1 MDWRRVGALVAASV
15 TLAGAGLVF
24 PARQQAAQAVAVDT
38 VTLTYNQTVANG
50 DSIATLR
57 TAFANWQSVWDATN
71 KGVAAN
77 KVAIANV
84 LTSANGAWR
93 DAAEAKEKANNA
105 AVLGQQAR
113 DAANASKAAAD
124 AANLT
129 AQYARDNAASARDE
143 AVNAKAVAG
152 LAQKA
157 AETAA
162 VTSQF
167 ARDAANAAKD
177 QAVNAKTA
185 AAGAQAAAE
194 AGTVTAQYARD
205 AANAAGDQAKAAA
218 ASSAAVLADIK
229 AGKIAGLDTKLNALK
244 TDIDAQKTA
253 IAAVAQ
259 TVSIMPTMGNA
270 ISDLRRVTDANALQI
285 AGWHDQEMEGINDIS
300 ALLAGGGGAASADLT
315 PVLSRLDTMGASQVR
330 MLDSINASI
339 GEYCPPAPAAAPSAP
354 ALLMN
359 SRPMPAIQITTY
371 CPADRSVV
379 QRAADGIK
387 SKLEEL
393 NRLRSEEAKAASETA
408 KAIGTAAEAAAKA
421 RHEEAT
427 RVMREA
433 AQGAA
438 DSVKGA
444 VGLVKSAVDAAN
456 SAIRGAVDAAKEA
469 TDKVKSAVDG
479 VASKVGELGGK
490 LDGLG
495 GKLDKLIEG
504 QGNQPQVGGTGGV
517 GLGVPSMP
525 RLNSWTASLTCIGT
539 TFAGLD
545 AGGSTS
551 ACGAGP
557 TVAIGH
563 WYNWKPLSWCGG
575 DLGWSNVKTIV
586 GLGLVLGALWSAVRA
601 ILAGFGM
608 SLSEGKVAA

>member
-1 MDWRRVGALVAASV
+1 MDWRRAGALAAASV

-24 PARQQAAQAVAVDT
+24 PARQQVAQAVAVDIASQ
-38 VTLTYNQTVANG
+38 TYNQTVANG

-77 KVAIANV
+77 KTAIANV

-93 DAAEAKEKANNA
+93 DAADAKDKANNA
-105 AVLGQQAR
+105 AILAQQSR
-113 DAANASKAAAD
+113 DAANAAKTSAD
-124 AANLT
+124 AANIT
-129 AQYARDNAASARDE
+129 AQYARDNAAAARDE
-143 AVNAKAVAG
+143 AINAKAVAT

-157 AETAA
+157 AEAGTVTA
-162 VTSQF
+162 QF
-167 ARDAANAAKD
+167 ARDAANSAKD
-177 QAVNAKTA
+177 EAINAKTSA
-185 AAGAQAAAE
+185 AKAQAAAE

-205 AANAAGDQAKAAA
+205 AANAARDQAANSA
-218 ASSAAVLADIK
+218 ASAAAVLADIK
-229 AGKIAGLDTKLNALK
+229 SGKIAGLDTKLNGLRSDVA
-244 TDIDAQKTA
+244 DQKAA

-259 TVSIMPTMGNA
+259 TVSIMPNMSNA
-270 ISDLRRVTDANALQI
+270 ISDLRKVTDANGLQI
-285 AGWHDQEMEGINDIS
+285 AGWHDQEMDGINDIS
-300 ALLAGGGGAASADLT
+300 ARLAGGGGAASADLT
-315 PVLSRLDTMGASQVR
+315 PVLSRLDKMGADQVR

-339 GEYCPPAPAAAPSAP
+339 GANCPPAPAAAPSAP
-354 ALLMN
+354 ALLMDT
-359 SRPMPAIQITTY
+359 RPMPAIQVTTY

-379 QRAADGIK
+379 QRASDDIK
-387 SKLEEL
+387 SKLEGL

-479 VASKVGELGGK
+479 VASKVGEMGGK

-495 GKLDKLIEG
+495 QKLDKLING
-504 QGNQPQVGGTGGV
+504 QGKQPQVGGTAGV

-525 RLNSWTASLTCIGT
+525 HLNAWTASLTCVGS

-557 TVAIGH
+557 TVAIGR
-563 WYNWKPLSWCGG
+563 WYKWKPLSWCGG